1 MIDLHAAIRPASAE
15 APDAVP
21 RSRAALLKA
30 PAAQSADAG
39 LPIVRLAETQAEL
52 TAAQRLRF
60 DVFASEYGARLATP
74 VPGLDIDPYD
84 GWCDHLIAIDPA
96 TQRVIGCYRML
107 PMPTAASVGACYMSE
122 QFFVT
127 RLARLAP
134 QLVEF
139 GRTCVHP
146 DYRNTATLL
155 ALWSG
160 LARYMKARNLRYAIG
175 CASVS
180 LADGGGNARATW
192 AALGGQQ
199 FGSAGIDEMN
209 EVFPITRFPVP
220 LERSTAQT
228 VPTNGIVPPLIAGY
242 RKLGAQLIGM
252 PAWDAE
258 FNTADF
264 PMLFDLKAL
273 PARYA
278 RHFGV
283 A

>member
-1 MIDLHAAIRPASAE
+1 MIDLHAAIRPASLEGAE
-15 APDAVP
+15 TTERP
-21 RSRAALLKA
+21 RAALLKA
-30 PAAQSADAG
+30 PAALAADAG
-39 LPIVRLAETQAEL
+39 LPIVRLAETDAEL
-52 TAAQRLRF
+52 TAAQRLRY
-60 DVFASEYGARLATP
+60 DIFANEYGAHLATP

-84 GWCDHLIAIDPA
+84 TWCDHLIAIDPA

-107 PMPTAASVGACYMSE
+107 PMPSAASVGSCYMSE

-134 QLVEF
+134 ELVEF

-160 LARYMKARNLRYAIG
+160 LARYMKARGLRYAIG

-180 LADGGGNARATW
+180 LADGGANARATW

-199 FGSAGIDEMN
+199 FGSAGIDELN

-220 LERSTAQT
+220 LERSEAKA
-228 VPTNGIVPPLIAGY
+228 VPANGIVPPLIAGY
-242 RKLGAQLIGM
+242 RKLGAKLIGM
-252 PAWDAE
+252 PAWDSE

-264 PMLFDLKAL
+264 PMLFDLREL

-278 RHFGV
+278 KHFGL